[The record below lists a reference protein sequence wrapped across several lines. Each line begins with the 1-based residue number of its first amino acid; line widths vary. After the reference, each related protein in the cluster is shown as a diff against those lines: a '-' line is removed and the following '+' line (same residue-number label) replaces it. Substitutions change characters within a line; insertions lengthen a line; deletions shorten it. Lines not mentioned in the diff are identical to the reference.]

1 MSRDRTRHHPVA
13 ARRFRRTGAGT
24 DRDLYDD
31 RNATEPGPREGVP
44 GRIYP
49 AARPMPAMVSTGDTA
64 PTFTAT
70 LGTSDHESFDLADH
84 LGDGPVVLAFFPGAF
99 TPPCTNEMVAF
110 QERLDEFEAAGA
122 TILGVSADS
131 PFSQGAFREE
141 HGIEFDLVSDMA
153 GEAIG
158 AYDLDIDIP
167 ELGLHGIANR
177 AVFVVDEDGTVVYA
191 WEAEDP
197 TNEPDY
203 DAVLAAVEG

>member
-1 MSRDRTRHHPVA
+1 
-13 ARRFRRTGAGT
+13 
-24 DRDLYDD
+24 
-31 RNATEPGPREGVP
+31 
-44 GRIYP
+44 
-49 AARPMPAMVSTGDTA
+49 MVSEGDTA

-70 LGTSDHESFDLADH
+70 VGTSDHEPFDLDDH

-110 QERLDEFEAAGA
+110 QDHLADFEAAGA

-131 PFSQGAFREE
+131 PFSQGSFREE

-153 GEAIG
+153 REAIG
-158 AYDLDIDIP
+158 AYDLEIDIE

-177 AVFVVDEDGTVVYA
+177 AVFVLDDEGTVVYA
-191 WEAEDP
+191 WEADDP

-203 DAVLAAVEG
+203 DAVLDAVESA